1 MNNQDIA
8 RIYFQDLSSLVEKAH
23 AIHHQHFPEKK
34 IQASSLLS
42 IKTGGCPENCAYC
55 PQSAHY
61 DTGVNRSPLM
71 EQSEVVAAA
80 QQAKQ
85 AGASRFCM
93 GAAWKHVK
101 DGPEFD
107 RVLELVQTVRE
118 EGLETC
124 CTLGMLTL
132 TQAQRLKDAGL
143 QFYNH
148 NIDTSRAFYEKI
160 VQTRTYDD
168 RLKTLEY
175 VREAGLRVCTGG
187 ILGMGESHEDRI
199 AFIEQLASFQ
209 PSPESITVNTLVAF
223 AGTPLEKQEK
233 INNFDIVRVIAT
245 LRITHPSSM
254 IRLSAGRLGMSQ
266 EAQFLCFYSGANSV
280 FFGEKL
286 LTSPNPSI
294 EEDQKLMDELG
305 YQWKAAEAP

>member
-1 MNNQDIA
+1 MNPPTIA
-8 RIYFQDLSSLVEKAH
+8 SIYFQDLSSLVESAH
-23 AIHHQHFPEKK
+23 TTHLQHFPEKK

-61 DTGVNRSPLM
+61 ETGVHRTSLM
-71 EQSEVVAAA
+71 KKSEVLQAAR
-80 QQAKQ
+80 QAKL

-93 GAAWKHVK
+93 GAAWKSVK
-101 DGPEFD
+101 DGPDFDEVIEF
-107 RVLELVQTVRE
+107 VKAVRE

-132 TQAQRLKDAGL
+132 TQAQKLKKAGL

-168 RLKTLEY
+168 RLQTLEN

-199 AFIEQLASFQ
+199 AFIEQLASMN
-209 PSPESITVNTLVAF
+209 PPPESITVNALVAF
-223 AGTPLEKQEK
+223 TGTPLEKKEK
-233 INNFDIVRVIAT
+233 INSFDLVRVIAT
-245 LRITHPSSM
+245 LRITHPNSM

-266 EAQFLCFYSGANSV
+266 EAQFLCFYSGANSI

-286 LTSPNPSI
+286 LTSPNPSVA
-294 EEDQKLMDELG
+294 EDQKLMDELG
-305 YQWKAAEAP
+305 YTWKTASPH